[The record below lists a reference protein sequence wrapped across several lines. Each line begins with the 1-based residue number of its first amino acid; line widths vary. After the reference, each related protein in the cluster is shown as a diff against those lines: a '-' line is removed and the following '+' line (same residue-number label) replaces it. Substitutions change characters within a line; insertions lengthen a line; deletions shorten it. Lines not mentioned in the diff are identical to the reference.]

1 MSDWIKTFNFT
12 ERIHFQLRV
21 ETFNTFNHADYGL
34 DPGQAGVGPGQSA
47 VGNSITGPGFGQVT
61 LARPGRI
68 VQLGGKFIF

>member
-12 ERIHFQLRV
+12 ERIRFQLRV